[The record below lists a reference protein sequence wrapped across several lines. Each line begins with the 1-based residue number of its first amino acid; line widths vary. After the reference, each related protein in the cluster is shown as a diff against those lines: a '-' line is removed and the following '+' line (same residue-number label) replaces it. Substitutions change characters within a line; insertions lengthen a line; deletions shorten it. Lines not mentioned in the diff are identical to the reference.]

1 VNPHPPAHHPL
12 DTHYDSVAD
21 EPSINR
27 GRYPPPK
34 QNHNQKKKKK
44 KKKRQK
50 EKLEIKNCEK
60 NCKVFLRIARNRQ
73 NIGPKF

>member
-1 VNPHPPAHHPL
+1 MTQLRMNPQS
-12 DTHYDSVAD
+12 T
-21 EPSINR
+21 E
-27 GRYPPPK
+27 GGTPPPK
-34 QNHNQKKKKK
+34 TKKKQKKKKK
-44 KKKRQK
+44 KKKKGQK